1 MEAKLSYYLI
11 TQMTLIV
18 LQRQHQHGD
27 PINGHPLEN
36 IKLNAVKHN
45 FRYFFRQLLQLVT

>member
-1 MEAKLSYYLI
+1 MKAKLSYYLI

-45 FRYFFRQLLQLVT
+45 FKYLCRQFIRLIT